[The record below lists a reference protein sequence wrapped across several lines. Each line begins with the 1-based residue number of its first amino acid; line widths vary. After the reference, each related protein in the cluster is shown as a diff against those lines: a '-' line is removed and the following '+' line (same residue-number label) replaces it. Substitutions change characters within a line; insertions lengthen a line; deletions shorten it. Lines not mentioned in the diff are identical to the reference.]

1 MTSPSPSRTFT
12 QSATV
17 CSFIGMQIVQSGL
30 TGAKLPKYYNG
41 YIVGWNSVSHCFLIS
56 RRSNPIA
63 LLLLPKSKPN
73 SQLHFHLGFSN
84 ELYRTSSLVAHM
96 IFDRLSYF
104 SIRSKFYN
112 TSLPQ
117 ELKK

>member
-56 RRSNPIA
+56 RR
-63 LLLLPKSKPN
+63 
-73 SQLHFHLGFSN
+73 
-84 ELYRTSSLVAHM
+84 TSSLVAHM